1 MLGKLFL
8 ETSAGIQ
15 QIEIG
20 LGDGLMYSLLGVC
33 VVFAMLL
40 ALMVVIKIMGAIN
53 ESVTK
58 PAPKAETPAA
68 KAPTPAPAAAPA
80 PVVKAEPK
88 KEEAPALKMN
98 VKTAAML
105 IATVADAMGCEPEEL
120 RFKSIKRVPTGGKIV
135 DGMEITGADEKTA
148 AMVMAIVADEMG
160 CEPDELVFNSIKR
173 V

>member
-8 ETSAGIQ
+8 EASTGVQ
-15 QIEIG
+15 QVEIK

-40 ALMVVIKIMGAIN
+40 ALMVVIKIMGVIN

-58 PAPKAETPAA
+58 PAPKAETPV
-68 KAPTPAPAAAPA
+68 APTPAPAPA
-80 PVVKAEPK
+80 PSSVKVEAK
-88 KEEAPALKMN
+88 KEEEAPALRMPA
-98 VKTAAML
+98 KTAAML